1 MTRLRRLHRYRRAS
15 RRRKAH
21 LCLRTGRIV
30 AHDRRM
36 MAGVDHAAARDCPL
50 RIGFD
55 GRALVSPAGGV
66 RRYTSELFGALSRVN
81 GLSVTAVGAPAG
93 VDLPDLVE
101 RVNAG
106 PSLPTNAGWMLS
118 GLPRAARRAHLDV
131 FHAPSYTAP
140 VGGPRPMVLTIHDV
154 CYERRP
160 DWYPY
165 RRDRFRRAFYRRS
178 ARSADRI
185 VTDSEFSRREIAAAY
200 DIAPEAIDVVPLAA
214 APVFRPGPR
223 LSLPPRFGD
232 PFVLHVGD
240 LHPRRNLAML
250 ALAVAAA
257 ARRAPALRD
266 LTLVL
271 VGVDRGSAHELR
283 AIATA
288 AGRNRPLIE
297 FTGAVVDCEL
307 LRLYR
312 SAAALVYPSRYEGF
326 GLPLLEAMASGTPVL
341 AANTSSIPEV
351 TGPAAVLLDPDE
363 QDAWSAEI
371 ERVCTDQAHALRLR
385 EAGLRRAALFS
396 WERTARETAQV
407 YRALLSP
414 PG

>member
-1 MTRLRRLHRYRRAS
+1 
-15 RRRKAH
+15 
-21 LCLRTGRIV
+21 
-30 AHDRRM
+30 
-36 MAGVDHAAARDCPL
+36 MAGVDHRTARDCPL

-55 GRALVSPAGGV
+55 GRALASPAGGV
-66 RRYTSELFGALSRVN
+66 RRYTRELFGALSRVN
-81 GLSVTAVGAPAG
+81 GLSVTAIGAPAA

-101 RVNAG
+101 RVSAG
-106 PSLPTNAGWMLS
+106 ASLPTNAGWMLS

-140 VGGPRPMVLTIHDV
+140 VGGPRPVVLTIHDV

-165 RRDRFRRAFYRRS
+165 RRDRLRRAFYRLS

-185 VTDSEFSRREIAAAY
+185 VTDSEFSRREITAAY

-223 LSLPPRFGD
+223 LPLTCRFAG

-250 ALAVAAA
+250 ARAVANAA
-257 ARRAPALRD
+257 GRATALRD

-271 VGVDRGSAHELR
+271 VGVDRGSGDELR
-283 AIATA
+283 ALATP
-288 AGRNRPLIE
+288 AGRNSPLIE
-297 FTGAVVDCEL
+297 FVVATDESEL
-307 LRLYR
+307 LGLYR

-351 TGPAAVLLDPDE
+351 TGAAAVLLDPDDH
-363 QDAWSAEI
+363 DAWSVEI
-371 ERVCTDQAHALRLR
+371 ERIFGDEPHRLRLR
-385 EAGLRRAALFS
+385 EAGLQRAALFS
-396 WERTARETAQV
+396 WDRTARETAQV
-407 YRALLSP
+407 YRALVSP
-414 PG
+414 PR